1 MSKERVQK
9 FIIYRE
15 SIKHIKMSKL
25 FVYGVDQNLSNS
37 EIQVRLFL
45 SFVCKYEIPCCES
58 VKVLDTDPSKSSEYD
73 SNFDFFFKTSLQTNF
88 NLTFFCLVPKR
99 IFRIQFDPH
108 SQH

>member
-73 SNFDFFFKTSLQTNF
+73 SNFEFFLNFVANKFKFDVFLSGSETNI
-88 NLTFFCLVPKR
+88 P
-99 IFRIQFDPH
+99 DPV
-108 SQH
+108 

>member
-45 SFVCKYEIPCCES
+45 SLVCKNEIPCCES

-73 SNFDFFFKTSLQTNF
+73 SNFDFFLKLRCKQI
-88 NLTFFCLVPKR
+88 L
-99 IFRIQFDPH
+99 I
-108 SQH
+108 